1 MRQIRKG
8 IVSLIVLVVLGV
20 VLAGMNMSALA
31 GEYDICGKNLSLEG
45 FIRQEFA
52 FNVAGHS
59 EENTNISGLQSA
71 YQMWLLD
78 MNMEWSDQLET
89 RMILRMWGDLIYA
102 IRHDSDYFDK
112 YFESSR
118 KNLQWDNDF
127 DQILREFYITYN
139 TDKFLVRL
147 GKQQIGWGEAD
158 GLRLMDVV
166 NPLDARR
173 DFLFYDT
180 SGFEEVRIPKWMLKT
195 ELYTGAFGP
204 IADSA
209 LELLWNPGDVK
220 EFGELLPPFA
230 DTYKAGGILVPG
242 QFPSSCQAQWGT
254 WGVPVNFVPLPVRFY
269 KQERAT
275 AIKNSE
281 WGGRLKLSFAD
292 TFLTLNY
299 WDGINSSDTLLLRY
313 RGWAFDPAN
322 GIVFPAPGFP
332 PVPGVFEFDR
342 VWKRMR
348 VAGFTLSR
356 ELFGVGE
363 MTKQVA
369 NPVLRIEALY
379 EFGKHFNSS
388 EMLNPG
394 VPNGLLKIVDYDQIR
409 YMLGFDWNMK
419 IPFINWTKNTFV
431 SGQFFHINTL
441 GYQGGLRAPR
451 PVPLYSWKLP
461 KNQFYGSLLVKTE
474 YMNERIL
481 PSMLAVRDF
490 HARTMWIK
498 STLGFR
504 YGDHWRP
511 QIGWLWIQRNSN
523 HTQAMGG
530 PLPVISDNWKS
541 FGIFEDRDQVW
552 LRIEYLF

>member
-8 IVSLIVLVVLGV
+8 LLSFLVMGMVVAGLSWPVSAMEFDMG
-20 VLAGMNMSALA
+20 
-31 GEYDICGKNLSLEG
+31 CGRNLSLEG

-78 MNMEWSDQLET
+78 MNMAWSRQLET
-89 RMILRMWGDLIYA
+89 RMILRMWGDMIYA
-102 IRHDSDYFDK
+102 IRSDSDYFEK

-127 DQILREFYITYN
+127 DQILREFYVTYS

-220 EFGELLPPFA
+220 EFGELLPPYA
-230 DTYKAGGILVPG
+230 DTWRAGGIFDPG
-242 QFPSSCQAQWGT
+242 NYPSYCQKQWGT

-281 WGGRLKLSFAD
+281 WGGRFKLSFAD
-292 TFLTLNY
+292 TFMTINY
-299 WDGINSSDTLLLRY
+299 WNGIDSSDNLLLRY
-313 RGWAFDPAN
+313 RGMAYDPVN
-322 GIVFPAPGFP
+322 GYMSPLLGN
-332 PVPGVFEFDR
+332 PVPLVFEFDR
-342 VWKRMR
+342 VWKRMK

-356 ELFGVGE
+356 EMFGVGQL
-363 MTKQVA
+363 TKQVA
-369 NPVLRIEALY
+369 NPVLRVEALY
-379 EFGKHFNSS
+379 EFNKHFNTG

-394 VPNGLLKIVDYDQIR
+394 VPNGLLKLTDYDMLR
-409 YMLGFDWNMK
+409 YMIGFDWNMR

-431 SGQFFHINTL
+431 SGQMFHLHTF
-441 GYQGGLRAPR
+441 GYHGGNQAPR
-451 PVPLYSWKLP
+451 PVPLYSWTFP
-461 KNQFYGSLLVKTE
+461 QDQFYASLLVKTE
-474 YMNERIL
+474 YMNERIM

-490 HARTMWIK
+490 HTQAMWIK

-511 QIGWLWIQRNSN
+511 QIGWLWISRNTH
-523 HTQAMGG
+523 HTQTMGG
-530 PLPVISDNWKS
+530 PGTPIISDNWAS

-552 LRIEYLF
+552 LRIEYDF